1 MSRILLFLFLF
12 PTYVFAYQI
21 AYIKDSRALV
31 YADEELK
38 VPIGYLSKGKKIQVG
53 EVKRNKGKALPT
65 VLSGK
70 VVYLKVEDLAFKDEK
85 TDKYVAS
92 GTEHFIEEEK
102 EEKETLEPIR
112 LVVNLDFMDPGS
124 QWNQLMSLTG
134 DPQNPMNQLEALL
147 ELRLVESKF
156 FFDAGFIYSTLQG
169 GTYSF
174 EALGFKGLVQYRLF
188 DFELLD
194 LDLNAGFH
202 FAPGGAKLKYNG
214 VYDNGNYFGYIFGA
228 QARFMPKST
237 WNINVGAS
245 YNIIGMNELE
255 NIPLPS
261 GEFVLN
267 KFEGW
272 AIYFGASFP
281 L

>member
-1 MSRILLFLFLF
+1 MSRILLFLFIF

-31 YADEELK
+31 YADEELR
-38 VPIGYLSKGKKIQVG
+38 VPIGYLSKGKKVQVG
-53 EVKRNKGKALPT
+53 DVKRYKGQSLPT

-70 VVYLKVEDLAFKDEK
+70 VVYLKVDDLAFKDEK
-85 TDKYVAS
+85 TDKYIAS

-102 EEKETLEPIR
+102 EEKDILEPIR

-124 QWNQLMSLTG
+124 QWNQLMDLTG
-134 DPQNPMNQLEALL
+134 DPQNPMVQLEGLL
-147 ELRLVESKF
+147 ELRLVESHF
-156 FFDAGFIYSTLQG
+156 FFDAGFILSTLQG

-174 EALGFKGLVQYRLF
+174 EALGFKGLVQYKIF
-188 DFELLD
+188 DFEFLD

-214 VYDNGNYFGYIFGA
+214 VYDNGNYFGYIFGG

-237 WNINVGAS
+237 WNLNLGVA
-245 YNIIGMNELE
+245 YNIIGLNEL
-255 NIPLPS
+255 NDIPLS
-261 GEFVLN
+261 NGEFVLN

-272 AIYFGASFP
+272 AIYFGFSFP